1 MYLIISL
8 SNNISFT
15 SHFDAVR
22 VPFLLLILL
31 HTQQTQ
37 PSVLHWQLG
46 SHPHSCFCTDLN
58 AVLGG
63 CGEALSQIIN
73 AKA

>member
-8 SNNISFT
+8 SNYINFT

-46 SHPHSCFCTDLN
+46 SRPHSCFCTDLN
-58 AVLGG
+58 AILGDVG
-63 CGEALSQIIN
+63 KRYLR
-73 AKA
+73 